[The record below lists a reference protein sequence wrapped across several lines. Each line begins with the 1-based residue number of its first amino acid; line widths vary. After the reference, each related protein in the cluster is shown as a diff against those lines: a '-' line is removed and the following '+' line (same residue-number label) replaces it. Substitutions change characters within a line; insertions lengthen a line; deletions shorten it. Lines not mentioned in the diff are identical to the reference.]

1 MKPIFL
7 SNCKSAGLTIAA
19 AIAWFAMAG
28 IAAPALAG
36 DFYVPTTISKKGQAA
51 LRKFSRAARDA
62 ALPAPNNLRGW
73 KKVWAG
79 NERYFR
85 TVSKRVEKQ
94 YKLIIKERRVGG
106 VAVLDIKPEGWQ
118 NNGKVLIY
126 THGGGYTMFSASS
139 TLNSAGPVAH
149 DTGLRVI
156 SVDYTLAPFAKF
168 DQVTDQVIAVIQ
180 GLQKE
185 GYGLK
190 DIAIYGDSAGGG
202 LAAGAVLK
210 MRDQGLGLPA
220 AVVLWS
226 PWADI
231 TETGDTYATLEAADP
246 ILHYPEN
253 LKNCA
258 AAYAPPAEQKNPYVS
273 PVYADFNQGFPP
285 TLIQGGTKEIFLSNM
300 VRLYQALD
308 QAGIP
313 VRLDIYE
320 GMWHV
325 FQAYH
330 WNLPESR
337 LARKKMRDFFQLYL
351 K

>member
-1 MKPIFL
+1 MFI
-7 SNCKSAGLTIAA
+7 SNRKSAGMTIAA
-19 AIAWFAMAG
+19 VMAWFIMAG
-28 IAAPALAG
+28 IAAPALAS

-51 LRKFSRAARDA
+51 LRKFSRAAGDA
-62 ALPAPNNLRGW
+62 ALPAPNNLQGW
-73 KKVWAG
+73 KKAWAA

-85 TVSKRVEKQ
+85 TVSKRVENQ
-94 YKLIIKERRVGG
+94 YKLIIKERTLGG
-106 VAVLDIKPEGWQ
+106 IPVLDIKPEGWQ

-126 THGGGYTMFSASS
+126 THGGGYTMFSARS

-149 DTGLRVI
+149 DTGMRII

-168 DQVTDQVIAVIQ
+168 DQITDQVIAVIQ

-190 DIAIYGDSAGGG
+190 DMAIYGDSAGGG
-202 LAAGAVLK
+202 LTAGSVLK
-210 MRDQGLGLPA
+210 MRDQGLGMPA

-246 ILHYPEN
+246 ILYYPDN

-273 PVYADFNQGFPP
+273 PVYADFNKGFPP

>member
-1 MKPIFL
+1 MASICR
-7 SNCKSAGLTIAA
+7 SNRASVGLGIAI

-28 IAAPALAG
+28 SAAPVWAG

-62 ALPAPNNLRGW
+62 VLPGPNNLKGW
-73 KKVWAG
+73 KKVWAR
-79 NERYFR
+79 NEKYFK
-85 TVSKRVEKQ
+85 TVSQMVRRQ
-94 YKLIIKERRVGG
+94 YQPSIKARRLGG
-106 VAVLDIKPEGWQ
+106 VPVLDIKPEGWK

-126 THGGGYTMFSASS
+126 THGGGYTFFSAESN
-139 TLNSAGPVAH
+139 LNSAVPVAH

-168 DQVTDQVIAVIQ
+168 HQTTDEVIAVIK

-226 PWADI
+226 PWSDI
-231 TETGDTYATLEAADP
+231 TATGDTYETLKDADP
-246 ILHYPEN
+246 VLYYPGN

-273 PVYADFNQGFPP
+273 PVYADFTEGFPP

-313 VRLDIYE
+313 VTLDIYE

-330 WNLPESR
+330 WNIPESR
-337 LARKKMRDFFQLYL
+337 LARKKMRDFLQLHL

>member
-1 MKPIFL
+1 MKSLFI
-7 SNCKSAGLTIAA
+7 SNCKSAGMTIA
-19 AIAWFAMAG
+19 IIMVWFLMAG
-28 IAAPALAG
+28 NAAPTLAS
-36 DFYVPTTISKKGQAA
+36 DFYVPTTISQKGQAA
-51 LRKFSRAARDA
+51 LRKFSQAARDA
-62 ALPAPNNLRGW
+62 ALPEPNNLRGW
-73 KKVWAG
+73 KKVWSG
-79 NERYFR
+79 NENYFK
-85 TVSKRVEKQ
+85 TVSKSVAKQ
-94 YKLIIKERRVGG
+94 YQPSIEERQLGG
-106 VAVLDIKPEGWQ
+106 VHVLDIKPKGWQ

-126 THGGGYTMFSASS
+126 THGGGYTMFSARS

-168 DQVTDQVIAVIQ
+168 NQIINQVIAVIQ
-180 GLQKE
+180 GLQKQ
-185 GYGLK
+185 GYRLK
-190 DIAIYGDSAGGG
+190 DMAIYGDSAGGG

-210 MRDQGLGLPA
+210 MRDQGLGMPA

-231 TETGDTYATLEAADP
+231 TATGDTYETLEAADP
-246 ILHYPEN
+246 ILYYPNN

-258 AAYAPPAEQKNPYVS
+258 AAYVPPAEQKNPYVS
-273 PVYADFNQGFPP
+273 PVYADFHQGFPP
-285 TLIQGGTKEIFLSNM
+285 TLIQGGTKEIFLSTM
-300 VRLYQALD
+300 VRLYQARD

-337 LARKKMRDFFQLYL
+337 LARKKMRDFLQLHL